1 MAGAEVPA
9 VGDRLCFGPLDLEG
23 WRATVGKRLHV
34 KDWQRRA
41 LDVEDVVFRTRETP
55 YHRGIEVIVKTK
67 SGDRDFF
74 ALGDVSVTFAVET
87 LPDRD

>member
-1 MAGAEVPA
+1 M
-9 VGDRLCFGPLDLEG
+9 
-23 WRATVGKRLHV
+23 

-41 LDVEDVVFRTRETP
+41 LDVEDVVFRTHETP
-55 YHRGIEVIVKTK
+55 YYRGIVVIVKTK

-74 ALGDVSVTFAVET
+74 DLGDVSVTFAVEA

>member
-9 VGDRLCFGPLDLEG
+9 VGDQLCFGPLDLEG

-41 LDVEDVVFRTRETP
+41 LDVEDVVFRTHETP
-55 YHRGIEVIVKTK
+55 YYRGIKVIVKTK

-74 ALGDVSVTFAVET
+74 DLGDVSVTFAVEA